1 MTRMKVMEMKIR
13 KEKGLTLLGFLIVL
27 GVVLF
32 FAYAGMRI
40 VPMYLEYHALGNAL
54 SKLEDDPAAKK
65 MTPQK
70 IKQSIQT
77 SLWASYASNNIKNE
91 HIHISKKSGGVNVRV
106 AYEIREPF
114 IGNISIVG
122 SFDKTAVLK

>member
-1 MTRMKVMEMKIR
+1 MEMNVR